1 MRIHLIPAAVDVC
14 LLLIC
19 IACSKTPSAK
29 PQNATRGPAV
39 APREAPL
46 NGIRSVDLNAWLQ
59 THLGELNPDLANL
72 RCDQGKRTIVNQ
84 WATQYIDLDGDGQ
97 EEAVVHAWSCRSG
110 LGHAKE
116 RNNCVVSY
124 PPDII
129 GILKLLPGGRITGL
143 QLPPVPETFQGR
155 NVNQGLGRLDRL
167 NPENGKI
174 VAAYETLDP
183 NGCSDG
189 ERHFVYSWDGHQ
201 FALDD
206 VVEVADL

>member
-1 MRIHLIPAAVDVC
+1 MRIHLLRAVAGVC
-14 LLLIC
+14 LLLIS

-29 PQNATRGPAV
+29 PQNATGGSAV
-39 APREAPL
+39 APREAPP
-46 NGIRSVDLNAWLQ
+46 NGIRSVDLDAWLQ
-59 THLGELNPDLANL
+59 AHLGELNPDLANL
-72 RCDQGKRTIVNQ
+72 RCDQGKSTIVNQ

-110 LGHAKE
+110 FGDAKE
-116 RNNCVVSY
+116 RSNCVLSY

-129 GILKLLPGGRITGL
+129 GILKLLPTGRITVL
-143 QLPPVPETFQGR
+143 RLPPMPETFQGR
-155 NVNQGLGRLDRL
+155 KVKQGLGRLGRL

-189 ERHFVYSWDGHQ
+189 ERHFVYSWDGRR
-201 FALDD
+201 FVLDD